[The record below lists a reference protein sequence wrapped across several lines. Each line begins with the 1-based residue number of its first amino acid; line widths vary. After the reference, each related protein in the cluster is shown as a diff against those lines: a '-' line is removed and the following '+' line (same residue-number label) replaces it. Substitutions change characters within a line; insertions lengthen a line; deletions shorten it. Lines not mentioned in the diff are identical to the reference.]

1 MAQPLDIPNRTNTY
15 KMMKKLLFI
24 FSTVLL
30 LTSCNSAKRNQKLL
44 AQGDYDQ
51 AIELAVK
58 KLQRDKTSGKND
70 DRIGYLESAFK
81 KMVAQDNRRLNLLD
95 GLTTVSAAK
104 ETFYTYQNMAFIQD
118 KIRPLLP
125 LNYRSGKQATFN
137 MVNYNDAILEAKES
151 LVSALSR
158 EAELYMDR
166 ETIADYRTAYN
177 IYCELE
183 ELDSYYP
190 NIQNLKDDARFYG
203 TDFVYVTLNNR
214 SGQIIPIRL
223 ERDLLDFNTYGL
235 DDFWT
240 QYHNQR
246 NQEIAYNY
254 GIALNFR
261 NISVSPERINET
273 EERRTKRVK
282 DGWEYVLD
290 KNGNV
295 KKDSLGNDIK
305 RDKFTTISARVTY
318 TEQTKATYVEG
329 NVVYRDLVN
338 RRDINSYP
346 LSSEFIFE
354 NTFAR
359 FRGDKRA
366 LTKEDEQFLRNDPL
380 PFPSNEQM
388 VFDAGE
394 DIKFRLKEILNNNR
408 LR

>member
-1 MAQPLDIPNRTNTY
+1 
-15 KMMKKLLFI
+15 MKKILFI

-44 AQGDYDQ
+44 AQGDYEQ

-58 KLQRDKTSGKND
+58 KLQRDKISGKND
-70 DRIGYLESAFK
+70 NRIGFLEDAFK
-81 KMVAQDNRRLNLLD
+81 KMVAQDNRRLKLLE

-104 ETFYTYQNMAFIQD
+104 ETFYTYQNLAFVQD

-125 LNYRSGKQATFN
+125 LSYKSGKQANFK
-137 MVNYNDAILEAKES
+137 MVDYNGAINNAQKQ
-151 LVSALSR
+151 LVVALAR
-158 EAELYMDR
+158 EAQLYMDR
-166 ETIADYRTAYN
+166 ETTADYRTAFN
-177 IYCELE
+177 IYCEIE
-183 ELDSYYP
+183 ELDPYYN
-190 NIQNLKDDARFYG
+190 NIQNLKEDARFYG

-240 QYHNQR
+240 QYHNER
-246 NQEIAYNY
+246 NQDIAYNY

-261 NISVSPERINET
+261 NISVAPERINES
-273 EERRTKRVK
+273 EERRTKRIK

-290 KNGNV
+290 RNGNV

-305 RDKFTTISARVTY
+305 RDKFITVSARVTY

-329 NVVYRDLVN
+329 AVVYRDLVN

-346 LSSEFIFE
+346 LASEFIFE

-359 FRGDKRA
+359 FRGDERA
-366 LTKEDEQFLRNDPL
+366 LTREDEQFIRNNPI

-408 LR
+408 IR

>member
-1 MAQPLDIPNRTNTY
+1 M
-15 KMMKKLLFI
+15 
-24 FSTVLL
+24 VLL
-30 LTSCNSAKRNQKLL
+30 LASCNSAKRNQKLL

-51 AIELAVK
+51 AIELAIK
-58 KLQRDKTSGKND
+58 KLQRDKSSGKND
-70 DRIGYLESAFK
+70 NRIGYLENAFK
-81 KMVAQDNRRLNLLD
+81 KMVAQDNRRLALLE

-104 ETFYTYQNMAFIQD
+104 EMFYTYQNMAFIQD

-125 LNYRSGKQATFN
+125 LSYKSGKQATFK
-137 MVNYNDAILEAKES
+137 MLDYNGKINAAQKVLVDALA
-151 LVSALSR
+151 R
-158 EAELYMDR
+158 EAQLYMDR

-183 ELDSYYP
+183 ELAPYY
-190 NIQNLKDDARFYG
+190 NGIQQLKDDARFYG
-203 TDFVYVTLNNR
+203 TDYVFVTLNNR
-214 SGQIIPIRL
+214 SGQIIPQIL

-240 QYHNQR
+240 QYHNER
-246 NQEIAYNY
+246 NQDIAYNY

-261 NISVSPERINET
+261 NISISPERFNES
-273 EERRTKRVK
+273 EERRTRKIK

-290 KNGNV
+290 KSGNV

-305 RDKFTTISARVTY
+305 TDKYITVTARVTY

-329 NVVYRDLVN
+329 TVVYRDLVN
-338 RRDINSYP
+338 RRDINNYP

-359 FRGDKRA
+359 YRGDERA
-366 LTKEDEQFLRNDPL
+366 LSKEDKEFLKNDIL
-380 PFPSNEQM
+380 QFPSNEQM

-394 DIKFRLKEILNNNR
+394 DIKFRLKEILDNNR
-408 LR
+408 IR

>member
-1 MAQPLDIPNRTNTY
+1 
-15 KMMKKLLFI
+15 MKKLLFI
-24 FSTVLL
+24 FSMVLL

-44 AQGDYDQ
+44 AQGNYDQ

-81 KMVAQDNRRLNLLD
+81 KMVAQDNRRLALLE

-104 ETFYTYQNMAFIQD
+104 EMFYTYQNMSFNQD

-125 LNYRSGKQATFN
+125 LHFKSGKQATFK
-137 MVNYNDAILEAKES
+137 MVDYNSEINAAKEV
-151 LVSALSR
+151 LIEALAR
-158 EAELYMDR
+158 EAQWYMDR

-183 ELDSYYP
+183 EFAPSY
-190 NIQNLKDDARFYG
+190 NGVQQLKDDARFYG
-203 TDFVYVTLNNR
+203 TDFVFVTLNNR
-214 SGQIIPIRL
+214 SGQIIPVQL

-240 QYHNQR
+240 QYHNER

-261 NISVSPERINET
+261 NISISPERFNES
-273 EERRTKRVK
+273 EEIRTRRIK

-305 RDKFTTISARVTY
+305 TDKYTTVSARVTY

-329 NVVYRDLVN
+329 TVVYRDLVN

-359 FRGDKRA
+359 YRGDKRA
-366 LTKEDEQFLRNDPL
+366 LSKEDKEFLRNDAL
-380 PFPSNEQM
+380 QFPSNEQM

-394 DIKFRLKEILNNNR
+394 DIKFRLKEILSTNSIR
-408 LR
+408 